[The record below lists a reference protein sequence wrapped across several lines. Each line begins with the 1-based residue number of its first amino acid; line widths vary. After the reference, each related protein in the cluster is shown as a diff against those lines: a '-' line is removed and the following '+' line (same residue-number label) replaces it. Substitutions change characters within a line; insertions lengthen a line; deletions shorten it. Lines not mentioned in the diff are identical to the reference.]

1 MVGVGTSGYLLN
13 KLSLLTR
20 GVQRRRDVTLFV
32 KTKVLYSVIEI
43 SYGVLGEALCNT
55 VSNMRQL

>member
-32 KTKVLYSVIEI
+32 KTKVLYSVFEI
-43 SYGVLGEALCNT
+43 SYGVLGE
-55 VSNMRQL
+55 VFVQYSE